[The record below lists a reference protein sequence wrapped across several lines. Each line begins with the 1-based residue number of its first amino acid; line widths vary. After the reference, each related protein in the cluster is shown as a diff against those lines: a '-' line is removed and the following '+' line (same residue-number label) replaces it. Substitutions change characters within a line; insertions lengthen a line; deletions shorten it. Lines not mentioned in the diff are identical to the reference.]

1 MTNETCDTIRLLLV
15 DYSDEVLP
23 ADQARQA
30 ADHLAECAPC
40 REELHLLVH
49 SLELAREVWNESA
62 TTKPLVVSQA
72 TIKPLAVSR
81 GIGPNS
87 RSNRRPHT
95 WIGWAAVASA
105 LVILV
110 VLGQSMFSRSKPS
123 GVTPQPIEL
132 VKINSSQNASVKSS
146 EETDVMEYIAR
157 EDRSARLAASVQ
169 LLAAQPG
176 LEQYKE
182 NTERYL
188 KETYA
193 DTTAVRML
201 EKQQIPPQ

>member
-1 MTNETCDTIRLLLV
+1 MTNEKCAKIRLLLV
-15 DYSDEVLP
+15 DYSDGVLP
-23 ADQARQA
+23 ADQARQI
-30 ADHLAECAPC
+30 ADHLAQCPDC
-40 REELHLLVH
+40 REELRLLEH
-49 SLELAREVWNESA
+49 SLTLAREVWNDAVTSE
-62 TTKPLVVSQA
+62 
-72 TIKPLAVSR
+72 PLAVSR
-81 GIGPNS
+81 SLGPNS

-110 VLGQSMFSRSKPS
+110 VLGQSMFSRSKSS
-123 GVTPQPIEL
+123 GVTPQSNAIA
-132 VKINSSQNASVKSS
+132 KANSSQTNSVQQKDDI
-146 EETDVMEYIAR
+146 DVMEYIAR
-157 EDRSARLAASVQ
+157 EDRSARLAMSVQ
-169 LLAAQPG
+169 LLAGQPG

-193 DTTAVRML
+193 DTTAVRTL